1 MERSDVAGYQG
12 SGEYAY
18 EGRSEGTHVFLRH
31 LSADRGTEALAAWDY
46 GVVPQTLRKKLWTE
60 ARSLPA
66 IYRLANMAPHS
77 KGECHGQRL
86 RCDAVG
92 DFSWRSRTGSS
103 EATHCDG
110 YVIVPSR
117 RPCPHRWIDNRGPID
132 LERAR
137 SKPYEEWL

>member
-1 MERSDVAGYQG
+1 MFATEDSTLTIGI
-12 SGEYAY
+12 
-18 EGRSEGTHVFLRH
+18 
-31 LSADRGTEALAAWDY
+31 DRGTEALAAQDY
-46 GVVPQTLRKKLWTE
+46 GALPQTLRKKLWTE
-60 ARSLPA
+60 AHTLPA
-66 IYRLANMAPHS
+66 LYRLANMAPPS
-77 KGECHGQRL
+77 ERGNAMANDY
-86 RCDAVG
+86 DAMLVG